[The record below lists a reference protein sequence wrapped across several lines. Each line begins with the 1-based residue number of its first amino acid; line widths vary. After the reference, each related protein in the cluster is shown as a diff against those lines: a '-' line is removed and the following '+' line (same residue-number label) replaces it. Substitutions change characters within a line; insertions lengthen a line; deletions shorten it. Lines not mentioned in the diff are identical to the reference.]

1 MSVGGDIKSPP
12 PATTCAGPSGTSPA
26 FFAGMTTVRAAAA
39 SPFMPVLDAG
49 TKTGQL
55 RPYVK
60 DDSADASLL
69 RGMLQSA
76 GVRTEGRSL
85 ADAVREFQTQ
95 HNEGSG
101 TKIGVDGKAGAE
113 TLGALKGHLAAKAD
127 KDLKLDDKERDRFR
141 AFMGTRGP
149 ETPAS
154 REVPRDAVSG
164 AQVGSAL
171 RAGEASARHVL
182 ECKIERPAAAA
193 PVAAAAGAPEAAK
206 PAAAAAGAAE
216 DGKAAAK
223 PDARALEAELAA
235 NRRAQSLRGPHISLG
250 ADGQVVARGGAGNE
264 RFQLARDGNDVRV
277 RISDRDSGKI
287 LANERFD
294 ASKVK
299 GVTVDAGDGD
309 DVIENGFRS
318 LRGVDGAVIQP
329 GAGTNL
335 VYNNGVGAHI
345 QGSQAKPQG
354 AAGDI
359 VLNEGART
367 RIDGSSGADHIVSN
381 ARGSRITATGAG
393 DLTVATGA
401 DQEIDAGRT
410 GRVVSNGQN
419 NLRAV
424 RDNVLSSPGAAIDL
438 ETGAQ
443 LEANRLRGILERTR
457 LRAGE

>member
-1 MSVGGDIKSPP
+1 
-12 PATTCAGPSGTSPA
+12 
-26 FFAGMTTVRAAAA
+26 MTTVRAAA
-39 SPFMPVLDAG
+39 PFTPVLDAG
-49 TKTGQL
+49 TTTAGQP

-60 DDSADASLL
+60 EDSADAKLL

-85 ADAVREFQTQ
+85 ADAVREFQTK
-95 HNEGSG
+95 HNEGNG
-101 TKIGVDGKAGAE
+101 PKIGVDGKAGAE

-127 KDLKLDDKERDRFR
+127 TDLKLDDKERERFR

-149 ETPAS
+149 EASAS

-193 PVAAAAGAPEAAK
+193 PPAAAAGAPEAAK

-216 DGKAAAK
+216 DGKTAAAK
-223 PDARALEAELAA
+223 PDARALEAELTA
-235 NRRAQSLRGPHISLG
+235 NRRAQALRGPHISLG

-354 AAGDI
+354 AVGDI

-401 DQEIDAGRT
+401 DQEIDAGRS

-443 LEANRLRGILERTR
+443 LEANRLRTLLERTR
-457 LRAGE
+457 LRAAE